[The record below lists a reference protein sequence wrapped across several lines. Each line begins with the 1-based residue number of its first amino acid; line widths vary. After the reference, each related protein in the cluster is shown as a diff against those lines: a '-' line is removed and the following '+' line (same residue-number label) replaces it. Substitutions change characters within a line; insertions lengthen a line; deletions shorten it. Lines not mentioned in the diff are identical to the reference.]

1 MLKKLREIFNNA
13 LVDPDQEDPAGRDH
27 ALRLATAALL
37 IEVVRADYEEDMNE
51 TEAVIRQL
59 QTHFDLTEEET
70 LLLVEEAAQEADHSV
85 SLQDFT
91 RLLHENLSEKEKHSV
106 IEMLWLIA
114 LADDHLDKHE
124 DYVVRKVAELLY
136 VTHGDLI
143 RLRNEVKA
151 AHESSATR

>member
-1 MLKKLREIFNNA
+1 MLKKLREIFNNS
-13 LVDPDQEDPAGRDH
+13 LVNPDQDDSAGRDH

-37 IEVVRADYEEDMNE
+37 IEVVRADYEEDIKE

-70 LLLVEEAAQEADHSV
+70 LLLVEEAAQKADHSV
-85 SLQDFT
+85 SLQEFT
-91 RLLHENLSEKEKHSV
+91 RLLHEHLSEKEKHSV

-124 DYVVRKVAELLY
+124 DHVVRKVAELLY

-143 RLRNEVKA
+143 RIRNEVKD
-151 AHESSATR
+151 AHES